1 MSDERAPTVLN
12 PTQERTLEMLRRSPT
27 PVVFD
32 PDVIASLT
40 SDLADAIDHLS
51 ERVLAAGDETIW
63 LSKARISSVLG
74 CEYHHLNPAP
84 FDWTPA
90 LAAGTVA
97 HRAIELLVGWRGE
110 PIPATLVA
118 EAIERLIDAPGN
130 IGDWLAQM
138 TEADRADLVNAAV
151 DRVVKFTESFPPLDK
166 RFIPVAESSLRWP
179 ESGPIV
185 LAGKTD
191 LTLGR
196 AENGEARKVIIDLK
210 TGGMWP
216 NHLDDLR
223 FYALLETMRVGIPP
237 RKVAG
242 FYLDVGRAVVE
253 DVTIDTLR
261 SAAHRTLDAL
271 GRAVELIEGR
281 EPERRPQASCRWCP
295 HSTECEPGT
304 EWLTEQAERD
314 D

>member
-1 MSDERAPTVLN
+1 MSEESRPTVLN
-12 PTQERTLEMLRRSPT
+12 PTQERTLELLRRSTT
-27 PVVFD
+27 PVTFD

-40 SDLADAIDHLS
+40 GDLSDAIEHLTQ
-51 ERVLAAGDETIW
+51 RVVAASDETIW
-63 LSKARISSVLG
+63 LSKSKIGSVLG
-74 CEYHHLNPAP
+74 CEYHHLHPAE
-84 FDWTPA
+84 FVWNAA

-138 TEADRADLVNAAV
+138 SEADRADLVNAAV
-151 DRVVKFTESFPPLDK
+151 DRVVKFTESFPPLDM
-166 RFIPVAESSLRWP
+166 RFIPVAESSVRWP
-179 ESGPIV
+179 EKGAIV

-223 FYALLETMRVGIPP
+223 FYALLETMRIGIPP
-237 RKVAG
+237 RKIAG
-242 FYLDVGRAVVE
+242 FYLDAGRAVVE

-271 GRAVELIEGR
+271 GLAVELLEGR
-281 EPERRPQASCRWCP
+281 EPVRRPQASCRWCP
-295 HSTECEPGT
+295 HADDCEPGSA
-304 EWLTEQAERD
+304 WLANQAEAMD
-314 D
+314 

>member
-1 MSDERAPTVLN
+1 MPPVLN
-12 PTQERTLEMLRRSPT
+12 PTQQRTLELLRRSPE

-32 PDVIASLT
+32 PEVIAGLCSGI
-40 SDLADAIDHLS
+40 AEAVEHFA
-51 ERVLAAGDETIW
+51 ERVAAASTDGLW
-63 LSKARISSVLG
+63 MSKAKIASVLG
-74 CEYHHLNPAP
+74 CEYHHLHPAP

-90 LAAGTVA
+90 TAAGTVA

-110 PIPATLVA
+110 PTPAVLVD
-118 EAIERLIDAPGN
+118 EAIERLVTAPGT

-138 TEADRADLVNAAV
+138 SEADRADLVNNAV
-151 DRVVKFTESFPPLDK
+151 DRIVKFTESFPPLTK
-166 RFIPVAESSLRWP
+166 RFIPVAESSVRYP

-216 NHLDDLR
+216 QHLDDLR
-223 FYALLETMRVGIPP
+223 FYALLETMRIGIPP

-242 FYLDVGRAVVE
+242 FYLDAGRAVVE

-281 EPERRPQASCRWCP
+281 EPTRQGQSSCRWCP
-295 HSTECEPGT
+295 HIGECATGQH
-304 EWLTEQAERD
+304 WQAEQAERD